1 MKHLKVQNEKKIGS
15 VKTLALKEQLMAD
28 LKSAMKEKDKVKKAT
43 VTIIRAA
50 ILQVEKDEKVELD
63 DAQILDIIS
72 KQLKQRRDAL
82 AEFTKAQREDLV
94 EQTKAEMAVIEA
106 YLPKQLTRE
115 EIASI
120 VDETITETG
129 VQSVKEMGKI
139 MGALMPKV
147 KGLADGKLVNEVVR
161 EKLQ

>member
-1 MKHLKVQNEKKIGS
+1 
-15 VKTLALKEQLMAD
+15 MAD